1 MHEDVF
7 AFLDGFQKL
16 SVVLHQPGLLG
27 NVLYAQV
34 EKLAL
39 ALAGQ
44 ETDPART
51 PELSSGTVDILGTG
65 RA

>member
-1 MHEDVF
+1 MTHKFEFPEEHVHLLGGMHEDVF
-7 AFLDGFQKL
+7 ALLYGSQKL

-39 ALAGQ
+39 ALAGKK
-44 ETDPART
+44 TDPA
-51 PELSSGTVDILGTG
+51 
-65 RA
+65 